1 MATALSF
8 LKNMNKF
15 KHLAQA
21 ALGLT
26 LALLMAHTALAESAT
41 TPALLGQI
49 VRVSDGDTVTLQSET
64 GTLKIRLA
72 SIDAPE
78 SRMPHGQEAKAH
90 LAAMVLG
97 KEVQAIVHKKDR
109 YGRTI
114 ATLMLNTK
122 DVNLAMLQAGMA
134 WHYKQYEREQSKDQA
149 SAYSQ
154 SEQLAQTAGRGLW
167 AQADAVA
174 PWAWRRARATTRQ
187 QTGGGWSQ

>member
-1 MATALSF
+1 
-8 LKNMNKF
+8 MNKF

-26 LALLMAHTALAESAT
+26 LALLMAHTALAESGT
-41 TPALLGQI
+41 TPALQGQI

-72 SIDAPE
+72 GIDAPE

-109 YGRTI
+109 CGRTI

-134 WHYKQYEREQSKDQA
+134 WHYRQYEREQTA
-149 SAYSQ
+149 SAAAAYAQ
-154 SEQLAQTAGRGLW
+154 SEPQARPQGVGLRQLEL
-167 AQADAVA
+167 
-174 PWAWRRARATTRQ
+174 PIPP
-187 QTGGGWSQ
+187 

>member
-1 MATALSF
+1 
-8 LKNMNKF
+8 MNKF

-21 ALGLT
+21 TLGLT

-41 TPALLGQI
+41 TPALQGQI

-64 GTLKIRLA
+64 GPLKIRLA
-72 SIDAPE
+72 GIDAPE
-78 SRMPHGQEAKAH
+78 SQMPHGQEAKAH

-122 DVNLAMLQAGMA
+122 DVNLAMVQAGMA
-134 WHYKQYEREQSKDQA
+134 WHYKQYEREQTA
-149 SAYSQ
+149 SAAAAYAQ
-154 SEQLAQTAGRGLW
+154 SETQARTQGVGLW
-167 AQADAVA
+167 QLEMPIPPWEWRHIRANATKNAQ
-174 PWAWRRARATTRQ
+174 
-187 QTGGGWSQ
+187 SKS

>member
-1 MATALSF
+1 
-8 LKNMNKF
+8 MNKF
-15 KHLAQA
+15 KLLAQA
-21 ALGLT
+21 TLGLT
-26 LALLMAHTALAESAT
+26 LALLMAQTALAESAAK
-41 TPALLGQI
+41 PALQGQI
-49 VRVSDGDTVTLQSET
+49 IRVSDGDSVTLLSES
-64 GTLKIRLA
+64 GTLRVRLA
-72 SIDAPE
+72 GIDAPE
-78 SRMPHGQEAKAH
+78 SRMPYGREAKAH

-134 WHYKQYEREQSKDQA
+134 WHYQQYVREQTKDQA

-167 AQADAVA
+167 SQADAVP
-174 PWAWRRARATTRQ
+174 PWAWRQARLNTR
-187 QTGGGWSQ
+187 SDAR

>member
-1 MATALSF
+1 
-8 LKNMNKF
+8 MNKF

-41 TPALLGQI
+41 TPALQGHI

-72 SIDAPE
+72 GIDAPE
-78 SRMPHGQEAKAH
+78 SQMPHGREAKSH

-97 KEVQAIVHKKDR
+97 KEVQAIFHKKDR

-134 WHYKQYEREQSKDQA
+134 WHYKQYEREQTA
-149 SAYSQ
+149 SAAAAYAQ
-154 SEQLAQTAGRGLW
+154 SETQARTQGVGLW
-167 AQADAVA
+167 QLEMPTPPWEWRLIRANATKNAQ
-174 PWAWRRARATTRQ
+174 
-187 QTGGGWSQ
+187 SKS

>member
-1 MATALSF
+1 
-8 LKNMNKF
+8 MNKF

-21 ALGLT
+21 TLGLT

-41 TPALLGQI
+41 TPSLQGQI

-72 SIDAPE
+72 GIDAPE
-78 SRMPHGQEAKAH
+78 SRMPHGQEAKSH

-122 DVNLAMLQAGMA
+122 DVNLAMVQAGMA
-134 WHYKQYEREQSKDQA
+134 WHYKQYEREQTT
-149 SAYSQ
+149 SAAAAYAQ
-154 SEQLAQTAGRGLW
+154 SETQARTQGVGLW
-167 AQADAVA
+167 QLEMPIPPWEWRHIRANATKNAQ
-174 PWAWRRARATTRQ
+174 
-187 QTGGGWSQ
+187 SKS

>member
-1 MATALSF
+1 
-8 LKNMNKF
+8 MNKF

-21 ALGLT
+21 TLGLT
-26 LALLMAHTALAESAT
+26 LALLMAFTALAESAT
-41 TPALLGQI
+41 TPALQGQI

-72 SIDAPE
+72 GIDAPE

-134 WHYKQYEREQSKDQA
+134 WHYKQYEREQTA
-149 SAYSQ
+149 SAAAAYAQ
-154 SEQLAQTAGRGLW
+154 SETKARTQGVGLW
-167 AQADAVA
+167 QLEMPIP
-174 PWAWRRARATTRQ
+174 PWEWRRVRKAMKTIGIQ
-187 QTGGGWSQ
+187 S

>member
-1 MATALSF
+1 
-8 LKNMNKF
+8 MNKF

-21 ALGLT
+21 TLGLT

-41 TPALLGQI
+41 TPALQGQI

-64 GTLKIRLA
+64 GNLKIRLA
-72 SIDAPE
+72 GIDAPE

-122 DVNLAMLQAGMA
+122 DVNLAMLKAGMA

-154 SEQLAQTAGRGLW
+154 SEQLARTQGVGLW
-167 AQADAVA
+167 QLEMPIPPWEWRHIRANATKNAQ
-174 PWAWRRARATTRQ
+174 
-187 QTGGGWSQ
+187 SKS

>member
-1 MATALSF
+1 M
-8 LKNMNKF
+8 KKF

-41 TPALLGQI
+41 TPALQGQI

-64 GTLKIRLA
+64 GPLKIRLA
-72 SIDAPE
+72 GIDAPE
-78 SRMPHGQEAKAH
+78 SQMPHGREAKAH

-134 WHYKQYEREQSKDQA
+134 WHYKQYEREQTKDQA

-167 AQADAVA
+167 SQADAVP
-174 PWAWRRARATTRQ
+174 PWAWRQARANTRQ
-187 QTGGGWSQ
+187 QTGGGSPQ